1 MQLLPIV
8 KQITRQAS
16 MFFRAAI
23 FSICSAFSA
32 KGVGSLTADARIGAI
47 VRILH
52 AEGGCRRGDGKVAGG
67 L

>member
-1 MQLLPIV
+1 
-8 KQITRQAS
+8 
-16 MFFRAAI
+16 MFFRVEI

-32 KGVGSLTADARIGAI
+32 KGVVSLTADARIGAI
-47 VRILH
+47 VRIRH